1 MTTLADY
8 GQPLGTLPA
17 INAGPSLRPFAPSNS
32 PGKSR
37 KLDSAMM
44 MQQQPLKAAQIK
56 PSSSSPTKKK
66 VAMKKPRLPE
76 VGATIKD
83 LENGVVHVTGRLL
96 GQVSILL
103 VVAFPVPNT
112 DPHSIIKGRL
122 CSSISS
128 AASRWETNGF

>member
-1 MTTLADY
+1 MATLADY

-37 KLDSAMM
+37 KQDPANM
-44 MQQQPLKAAQIK
+44 QQPLKAAAQMK

-76 VGATIKD
+76 VGPTIKD

-96 GQVSILL
+96 GQVRRFLL
-103 VVAFPVPNT
+103 
-112 DPHSIIKGRL
+112 L
-122 CSSISS
+122 SS
-128 AASRWETNGF
+128 TF